1 MKSYIPLFKV
11 IVALCILTND
21 LGRDSC
27 ITYKNITEITGM
39 SAYMIKKAFDVLTKE
54 GKINIGKL
62 QYEIDNDGELIKC
75 KGRVVE
81 ESLEA
86 RPV

>member
-39 SAYMIKKAFDVLTKE
+39 SAYKIKKAFDVLAKE
-54 GKINIGKL
+54 GKINIGRL
-62 QYEIDNDGELIKC
+62 
-75 KGRVVE
+75 
-81 ESLEA
+81 
-86 RPV
+86 